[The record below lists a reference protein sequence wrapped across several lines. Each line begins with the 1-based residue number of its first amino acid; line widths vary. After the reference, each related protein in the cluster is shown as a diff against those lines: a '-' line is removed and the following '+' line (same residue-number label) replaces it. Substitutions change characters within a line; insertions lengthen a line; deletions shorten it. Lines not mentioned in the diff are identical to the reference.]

1 MNIETRRRN
10 LSRQQVVTRLI
21 AALGCIGAGI
31 VLQAFEKPPRANALE
46 SDATS
51 AVADSKTS
59 SEDGANDPNSEN
71 ASQKVGGSFQ
81 NQGYKDPRE
90 ELTNEK
96 QAFKT
101 PFGQVVWKDIE
112 KQVVYDENGAFVPYK
127 GFKLKLTLQP
137 DLQSA
142 LEKTLA
148 AQRNIAGAIV
158 ILESRTGRILAM
170 SETKANAASPLVS
183 DDSILTSAR
192 APAASLMKIVTATA
206 SIEKSNLDP
215 DQQIPFRGGCGS
227 LRNRNWLRDPQTDR
241 QRMSFSHAF
250 GSSCNTVFARLALY
264 ETGLSSLRQYAEK
277 YLFNRPIPSDLRIET
292 SAALLPALEMA
303 TALEVGEAGAGFGS
317 SKISPV
323 HAAMLSAAS
332 GNDGI
337 LMAPYLVEEAYDS
350 KGKLVY
356 SGAPLEI
363 SRIFTK
369 RTADKMQRLMQET
382 VLSGTSRR
390 YFRRK
395 GTARD
400 RFEIGGKTGTLS
412 DAEER
417 GTLYTW
423 FSGIAPLESPQNVAI
438 GTVVASPKSWVVRA
452 SSLAQIG
459 LAQYLKFERQE
470 RSKLQKI
477 TR

>member
-10 LSRQQVVTRLI
+10 LTRQQVIVRLI
-21 AALGCIGAGI
+21 TGLGCVGAGI
-31 VLQAFEKPPRANALE
+31 VLQAFDKNPKASAVEENL
-46 SDATS
+46 TS
-51 AVADSKTS
+51 AVVDGKS
-59 SEDGANDPNSEN
+59 SSDDGSNDPNTEN

-81 NQGYKDPRE
+81 VQGYKDPRE

-101 PFGQVVWKDIE
+101 PFGQVIWKDIE
-112 KQVVYDENGAFVPYK
+112 KQVVYENNETFAKYRDLR
-127 GFKLKLTLQP
+127 LKLTIQP
-137 DLQSA
+137 DLQLA

-148 AQRNIAGAIV
+148 AQRNIAAAIV
-158 ILESRTGRILAM
+158 ILESRTGKILAM
-170 SETKANAASPLVS
+170 AETRANASSPLVS

-206 SIEKSNLDP
+206 SIEKGNLDP
-215 DQQIPFRGGCGS
+215 DQQISFRGGCGS
-227 LRNRNWLRDPQTDR
+227 LRNRNWLRDPQSDR

-264 ETGLSSLRQYAEK
+264 ETGLASLRQYAEK

-337 LMAPYLVEEAYDS
+337 LMAPYLVEAAYDS
-350 KGKLVY
+350 SGKTVY
-356 SGAPLEI
+356 TGAPLEI

-423 FSGIAPLESPQNVAI
+423 FSGIAPLESPQNVSI

-459 LAQYLKFERQE
+459 LAQYLKIERQE

-477 TR
+477 TK

>member
-10 LSRQQVVTRLI
+10 LTRQQVIVRLI
-21 AALGCIGAGI
+21 TGLGCVGAGI
-31 VLQAFEKPPRANALE
+31 VLQAFDKNPKASAVEENL
-46 SDATS
+46 TS
-51 AVADSKTS
+51 AVVDGKS
-59 SEDGANDPNSEN
+59 SSDDGSNDPNTEN

-81 NQGYKDPRE
+81 VQGYKDPRE

-101 PFGQVVWKDIE
+101 PFGQVIWKDIE
-112 KQVVYDENGAFVPYK
+112 KQVVYENNETFAKYRDLR
-127 GFKLKLTLQP
+127 LKLTIQP
-137 DLQSA
+137 DLQLA
-142 LEKTLA
+142 IEKTLA
-148 AQRNIAGAIV
+148 AQRNIAAAIV
-158 ILESRTGRILAM
+158 ILESRTGKILAM
-170 SETKANAASPLVS
+170 AETRANASSPLVS

-206 SIEKSNLDP
+206 SIEKGNLDP
-215 DQQIPFRGGCGS
+215 DQQISFRGGCGS
-227 LRNRNWLRDPQTDR
+227 LRNRNWLRDPQSDR

-264 ETGLSSLRQYAEK
+264 ETGLASLRQYAEK

-337 LMAPYLVEEAYDS
+337 LMAPYLVEAAYDS
-350 KGKLVY
+350 SGKTVY
-356 SGAPLEI
+356 TGAPLEI

-423 FSGIAPLESPQNVAI
+423 FSGIAPLESPQNVSI

-459 LAQYLKFERQE
+459 LAQYLKIERQE

-477 TR
+477 TK

>member
-10 LSRQQVVTRLI
+10 LTRQQVIVRLI
-21 AALGCIGAGI
+21 TGLGCVGAGI
-31 VLQAFEKPPRANALE
+31 VLQAFDKNPKASAVEENL
-46 SDATS
+46 TS
-51 AVADSKTS
+51 AVVDVKS
-59 SEDGANDPNSEN
+59 SSDDGSNDPNTEN

-81 NQGYKDPRE
+81 VQGYKDPRE

-101 PFGQVVWKDIE
+101 PFGQVIWKDIE
-112 KQVVYDENGAFVPYK
+112 KQVVYENNETFAKYRDLR
-127 GFKLKLTLQP
+127 LKLTIQP
-137 DLQSA
+137 DLQLA

-148 AQRNIAGAIV
+148 AQRNIAAAIV
-158 ILESRTGRILAM
+158 ILESRTGKILAM
-170 SETKANAASPLVS
+170 AETRANASSPLVS

-206 SIEKSNLDP
+206 SIEKGNLDP
-215 DQQIPFRGGCGS
+215 DQQISFRGGCGS
-227 LRNRNWLRDPQTDR
+227 LRNRNWLRDPQSDR

-264 ETGLSSLRQYAEK
+264 ETGLASLRQYAEK

-337 LMAPYLVEEAYDS
+337 LMAPYLVEAAYDS
-350 KGKLVY
+350 SGKTVY
-356 SGAPLEI
+356 TGAPLEI
-363 SRIFTK
+363 SRIFSK

-423 FSGIAPLESPQNVAI
+423 FSGIAPLESPQNVSI

-459 LAQYLKFERQE
+459 LAQYLKIERQE

-477 TR
+477 TK